1 VIATLMSS
9 TIPLVVPIRFSGGG
23 LTMQSTT
30 NRIGAESVFVRSL
43 ISPKEG
49 SRVMLSLSLPG
60 SARPLAATGTVVA
73 PGVEPAKDHGFWVLF
88 DQLSEEARSFLE
100 VVLRTKGATSPPRQA
115 ERAAAP
121 RADGGRAYA
130 RVPARVRVGWKTS
143 REFLVA
149 HSENISRGGI
159 FIANDNPP
167 PLREVLEL
175 SLDLPDGKGPV
186 KTHAEVVHR
195 VTPEEARASGRRA
208 GAGLQFVGANDEFRQ
223 RLDACVAALL
233 AQER

>member
-1 VIATLMSS
+1 
-9 TIPLVVPIRFSGGG
+9 
-23 LTMQSTT
+23 MQTT
-30 NRIGAESVFVRSL
+30 TSRIGAESVFVRSL

-60 SARPLAATGTVVA
+60 SARALDATGTVA
-73 PGVEPAKDHGFWVLF
+73 ASGVEPARDHGFWVRF
-88 DQLSEEARSFLE
+88 DPISEEARAFLE
-100 VVLRTKGATSPPRQA
+100 VLLHSKGGTPPPRQA
-115 ERAAAP
+115 QRAADP

-130 RVPARVRVGWKTS
+130 RAPARVRVGWKTP

-159 FIANDNPP
+159 FIASDNPP
-167 PLREVLEL
+167 PLRETLEL

-208 GAGLQFVGANDEFRQ
+208 GAGLQFVGADDEFRQ

>member
-1 VIATLMSS
+1 
-9 TIPLVVPIRFSGGG
+9 
-23 LTMQSTT
+23 MQTT
-30 NRIGAESVFVRSL
+30 TSRIGAEGVFVRAL

-49 SRVMLSLSLPG
+49 SRVTLSLSLPG
-60 SARPLAATGTVVA
+60 SPRPLDATGTVA
-73 PGVEPAKDHGFWVLF
+73 SSGVEPAREHGFWVRF
-88 DQLSEEARSFLE
+88 EQVSEEARSFLE
-100 VVLRTKGATSPPRQA
+100 VLLRSKGARSPPPQA
-115 ERAAAP
+115 LRAPAP
-121 RADGGRAYA
+121 SRGDGGRAYA
-130 RVPARVRVGWKTS
+130 RVPARVRVGWKTA

-159 FIANDNPP
+159 FIASDNPP
-167 PLREVLEL
+167 PLRETLEL

-195 VTPEEARASGRRA
+195 VTPEEARASGRTA
-208 GAGLQFVGANDEFRQ
+208 GAGLQFVGADDEFRQ

>member
-1 VIATLMSS
+1 MSSTITSS

-23 LTMQSTT
+23 LTMQTT
-30 NRIGAESVFVRSL
+30 TSRVGAESLFVRAL
-43 ISPKEG
+43 LSPKEG
-49 SRVMLSLSLPG
+49 SRVTLSLSLPG
-60 SARPLAATGTVVA
+60 SARPLHATGTVGPSGA
-73 PGVEPAKDHGFWVLF
+73 EPARDHGFWVRF
-88 DQLSEEARSFLE
+88 DQVSQDVRAFLE
-100 VVLRTKGATSPPRQA
+100 VLLRSKGVASPPRQA
-115 ERAAAP
+115 PRAAAP
-121 RADGGRAYA
+121 RADGRAYA
-130 RVPARVRVGWKTS
+130 RVPARLRVGWKTT

-159 FIANDNPP
+159 FVASDHPP
-167 PLREVLEL
+167 PLREILEL

-186 KTHAEVVHR
+186 KTQAEVVHR

-208 GAGLQFVGANDEFRQ
+208 GAGLQFVGSDDEFRQ

>member
-1 VIATLMSS
+1 MSS

-23 LTMQSTT
+23 ITMQTT
-30 NRIGAESVFVRSL
+30 TSRIGAESVFVRSL

-60 SARPLAATGTVVA
+60 SARALDATGTVA
-73 PGVEPAKDHGFWVLF
+73 ASGVEPARDHGFWVRF
-88 DQLSEEARSFLE
+88 DPISEEARAFLE
-100 VVLRTKGATSPPRQA
+100 VLLHSKGGTPPPRQA
-115 ERAAAP
+115 QRAAAP

-130 RVPARVRVGWKTS
+130 RVPARVRVGWKTP

-159 FIANDNPP
+159 FIASDNPP
-167 PLREVLEL
+167 PLRETLEL

-208 GAGLQFVGANDEFRQ
+208 GAGLQFVGADDEFRQ

>member
-1 VIATLMSS
+1 MSS
-9 TIPLVVPIRFSGGG
+9 TLPLVIPIRFSGGG
-23 LTMQSTT
+23 LTMQTT
-30 NRIGAESVFVRSL
+30 TSRIGAESVFVRSL

-49 SRVMLSLSLPG
+49 SRVVMSLSLPG
-60 SARPLAATGTVVA
+60 SARPLDATGTVA
-73 PGVEPAKDHGFWVLF
+73 ARGIEAAKDHGFWVRF
-88 DQLSEEARSFLE
+88 DPLSEEARSFLE
-100 VVLRTKGATSPPRQA
+100 VVLRSKGVASPPRQA
-115 ERAAAP
+115 QRAAAP

-159 FIANDNPP
+159 FIASDNPP

-195 VTPEEARASGRRA
+195 VTPEEARASGRKA
-208 GAGLQFVGANDEFRQ
+208 GAGLQFVGANDDFRQ

>member
-1 VIATLMSS
+1 MSS
-9 TIPLVVPIRFSGGG
+9 TLPLVIPIRFSGGG
-23 LTMQSTT
+23 ITMQTT
-30 NRIGAESVFVRSL
+30 TSRIGAESVFVRSL
-43 ISPKEG
+43 LSPKEG
-49 SRVMLSLSLPG
+49 SRVVLALSLPG
-60 SARPLAATGTVVA
+60 SARPLDATGTVVTS
-73 PGVEPAKDHGFWVLF
+73 GVEPARDHGFWVRF
-88 DQLSEEARSFLE
+88 DQLPEEARSFLE
-100 VVLRTKGATSPPRQA
+100 VLLRSKAVTSPPRQA
-115 ERAAAP
+115 PGAAAP
-121 RADGGRAYA
+121 RADGGRACA

-159 FIANDNPP
+159 FIASDNPP

-175 SLDLPDGKGPV
+175 SLDLPDGRGPV

-208 GAGLQFVGANDEFRQ
+208 GAGLQFVGADDEFRQ

>member
-1 VIATLMSS
+1 MTTSIPPSRGRSGVLWRRVCASVRSGAPRTLRGCSCTVRFLCYCDRDLMSS

-60 SARPLAATGTVVA
+60 SARPLDATGTVAA
-73 PGVEPAKDHGFWVLF
+73 PGIEAAKDRGFWVRF

-100 VVLRTKGATSPPRQA
+100 VVLRSKGVTSPPRQGQ
-115 ERAAAP
+115 RAAAP

-130 RVPARVRVGWKTS
+130 RVPARVRVG
-143 REFLVA
+143 
-149 HSENISRGGI
+149 
-159 FIANDNPP
+159 
-167 PLREVLEL
+167 
-175 SLDLPDGKGPV
+175 
-186 KTHAEVVHR
+186 
-195 VTPEEARASGRRA
+195 
-208 GAGLQFVGANDEFRQ
+208 
-223 RLDACVAALL
+223 
-233 AQER
+233 